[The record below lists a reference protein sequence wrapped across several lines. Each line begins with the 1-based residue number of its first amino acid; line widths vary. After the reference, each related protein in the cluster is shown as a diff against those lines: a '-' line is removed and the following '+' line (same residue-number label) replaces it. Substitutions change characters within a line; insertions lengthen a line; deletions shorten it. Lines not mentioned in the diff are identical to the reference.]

1 MEILLLLFHVTD
13 SSYPLILTGKEVWIT
28 VENAFDCCKAD
39 ISAILFLNR
48 HRVFVHFMEDA
59 AHYIGAVDEFAAVD
73 DYPYSN
79 RDVAAMA
86 TCPCPIRPV
95 SAFLRYDI

>member
-73 DYPYSN
+73 DYSYSN
-79 RDVAAMA
+79 RGCGCHGHLSLPGSSRFGV
-86 TCPCPIRPV
+86 
-95 SAFLRYDI
+95 LRYNI